1 MRRRLLGRGLGI
13 RATTAT
19 VTTTARLARSALP
32 CLLISGLLS
41 FDLGVGRRLRLG
53 RLLLASH
60 RLNGFLGLFGLI
72 GLSGRSRLALLL
84 TLYGIRASRK
94 TAAGTTR
101 TRSPL
106 GRLLNIVCN
115 LGRLFNLM
123 RDILLRSLKV
133 STATTL
139 GLLGLHGLLL
149 LRGLLR
155 LGSNLD
161 LDSLGIELIPLSN
174 GATEALLLG
183 TALSIALAAP
193 AKTAATGLSRKGA
206 NDALIEQLV
215 GIDMLARGRFHRSGH
230 LDNVL
235 DGLFGNLGKLLLGI
249 TYLGMNGIE
258 RRTSVN
264 AAALDLGNDFC
275 RDEFVAHRLGVA
287 FLIDGAE
294 NLCQRARLDFKRL
307 AAEQVV
313 GNQLGALGRKR
324 RLAA

>member
-1 MRRRLLGRGLGI
+1 
-13 RATTAT
+13 
-19 VTTTARLARSALP
+19 
-32 CLLISGLLS
+32 
-41 FDLGVGRRLRLG
+41 
-53 RLLLASH
+53 
-60 RLNGFLGLFGLI
+60 
-72 GLSGRSRLALLL
+72 
-84 TLYGIRASRK
+84 
-94 TAAGTTR
+94 
-101 TRSPL
+101 
-106 GRLLNIVCN
+106 
-115 LGRLFNLM
+115 M

-155 LGSNLD
+155 LGSNLG
-161 LDSLGIELIPLSN
+161 LDSLGIELILLSH
-174 GATEALLLG
+174 GTTEALLLG

-193 AKTAATGLSRKGA
+193 TKTAAAGLGRKGA
-206 NDALIEQLV
+206 NDVLIEQLV
-215 GIDMLARGRFHRSGH
+215 GIDMLARGRFHRSGR

-235 DGLFGNLGKLLLGI
+235 DGLFDSLGKLLLSI

-264 AAALDLGNDFC
+264 AAALDLGNDLC

-294 NLCQRARLDFKRL
+294 NLRQRARLDLECL

-313 GNQLGALGRKR
+313 GN
-324 RLAA
+324 